1 MNNTETG
8 FLFMLLVFV
17 AVGMILFIAKAK
29 G

>member
-8 FLFMLLVFV
+8 FLFMLLVLV

>member
-17 AVGMILFIAKAK
+17 VVGMILFIAKAK

>member
-1 MNNTETG
+1 MNDTETG
-8 FLFMLLVFV
+8 FIFMLLVFV

>member
-8 FLFMLLVFV
+8 FLFMLLVFLV
-17 AVGMILFIAKAK
+17 VGMILFIAKVK